1 MVYKFIKGVR
11 GWTLGGPSPY
21 KNLLS
26 IPLGHEPQNIEETH
40 NVSELVRQFLVK
52 SILIHRLLKQSSF
65 LPYEFL

>member
-11 GWTLGGPSPY
+11 GWTSGGPSPY

-26 IPLGHEPQNIEETH
+26 IPLGHEPQNKEETH
-40 NVSELVRQFLVK
+40 NLSELVRQFLVK

-65 LPYEFL
+65 LPYESL